1 MENTFLLSY
10 NLGAHTNSILHYSHC
25 FTGTV
30 IYKKKPWIYE
40 KVFYFC
46 DFMEFAWK
54 DY

>member
-10 NLGAHTNSILHYSHC
+10 NLGAYTNSILHYSHC

-30 IYKKKPWIYE
+30 IYRKPLNLWE
-40 KVFYFC
+40 VFYFR